1 MKYLEFDF
9 KCNPSQGWQQD
20 LLIDQLGDTGFD
32 TFEQTE
38 EGFKAYIPEPNFNPI
53 DLETVLLNLDSD
65 FQVSYQSS
73 SIAPQNWNALWE
85 SNFQPIFIRDQVC
98 VRATFHDDRPDY
110 PIQILIDPK
119 MAFGTGHHQ
128 TTSLMME
135 YILEEELGDK
145 VVLDI
150 GCGTGILGILAS
162 KLLATNIVSID
173 NDPIC
178 VESSKENK
186 HLNTISNMKVLEG
199 SASAIPDQNFDVIL
213 ANINRNILLE
223 HLYYYSQAIVQGG
236 NLFLSGFYQGEDLE
250 LLKQEALQCG
260 FEFINYKTRDN
271 WVAAKFKFNKGNS

>member
-9 KCNPSQGWQQD
+9 NCNPSQGWQQD
-20 LLIDQLGDTGFD
+20 LLIDRLGDTGFD

-53 DLETVLLNLDSD
+53 DLEAVLLDLDSD
-65 FQVSYQSS
+65 FQVSYKLS

-85 SNFQPIFIRDQVC
+85 SNFQPIFIKDQVC
-98 VRATFHDDRPDY
+98 VRATFHDVRPDF
-110 PIQILIDPK
+110 PIEILIDPK

-135 YILEEELGDK
+135 YILEEGMEGK
-145 VVLDI
+145 SVLDV

-162 KLLATNIVSID
+162 KLLAKNIVSID
-173 NDPIC
+173 NDSIC

-186 HLNTISNMKVLEG
+186 QLNNISNMEVLEG
-199 SASAIPDQNFDVIL
+199 SVSAIPNQHFDVIL

-223 HLYYYSQAIVQGG
+223 HLYYYSQAMVPGG
-236 NLFLSGFYQGEDLE
+236 NLFLSGFYQGEDLD
-250 LLKQEALQCG
+250 LLEKEASKYG
-260 FEFINYKTRDN
+260 FEFLGYKTRDN
-271 WVAAKFKFNKGNS
+271 WVAAKFIFNKEN

>member
-9 KCNPSQGWQQD
+9 NCNPSQGWQQD
-20 LLIDQLGDTGFD
+20 LLIDRLGDTGFD

-65 FQVSYQSS
+65 FQVSYKLS
-73 SIAPQNWNALWE
+73 SIAPQNWNTLWE
-85 SNFQPIFIRDQVC
+85 SNFQPIFIKDQVY
-98 VRATFHDDRPDY
+98 VRATFHDVRPDY
-110 PIQILIDPK
+110 PIEILIDPK

-135 YILEEELGDK
+135 YILEESLEGK
-145 VVLDI
+145 SILDI

-162 KLLATNIVSID
+162 KLLAKNIVSID
-173 NDPIC
+173 NDSIC

-186 HLNTISNMKVLEG
+186 QLNNISNMKVLEG
-199 SASAIPDQNFDVIL
+199 SVSAIPNQHFDVIL

-223 HLYYYSQAIVQGG
+223 HLYYYSQAMVPGG
-236 NLFLSGFYQGEDLE
+236 NLFLSGFYQGEDLD
-250 LLKQEALQCG
+250 LLEKEASKYG
-260 FEFINYKTRDN
+260 FEFLGYKTRDN
-271 WVAAKFKFNKGNS
+271 WVAAKFIFNKEN

>member
-9 KCNPSQGWQQD
+9 NCNPSQGWQQD
-20 LLIDQLGDTGFD
+20 LLIDRLGDTGFD

-65 FQVSYQSS
+65 FQVSYKLS

-98 VRATFHDDRPDY
+98 VRASFHGDRPDY

-135 YILEEELGDK
+135 YMLEDDIEEKILLN
-145 VVLDI
+145 I
-150 GCGTGILGILAS
+150 GCGTEILGILAS
-162 KLLATNIVSID
+162 KLLAKKIVCID

-178 VESSKENK
+178 VESTKENK
-186 HLNTISNMKVLEG
+186 QLNNISNIEVLEG
-199 SASAIPDQNFDVIL
+199 SASVIPHQNFDVI
-213 ANINRNILLE
+213 
-223 HLYYYSQAIVQGG
+223 
-236 NLFLSGFYQGEDLE
+236 
-250 LLKQEALQCG
+250 
-260 FEFINYKTRDN
+260 
-271 WVAAKFKFNKGNS
+271 

>member
-9 KCNPSQGWQQD
+9 NCNPSQGWQQD
-20 LLIDQLGDTGFD
+20 LLIDRLGDTGFD

-65 FQVSYQSS
+65 FQVSYKLS
-73 SIAPQNWNALWE
+73 SIAPQNWNTLWE
-85 SNFQPIFIRDQVC
+85 SNFQPIFIKDQVY
-98 VRATFHDDRPDY
+98 VRATFHDVRPDY
-110 PIQILIDPK
+110 PIEILIDPK

-135 YILEEELGDK
+135 YILEEGLEGK
-145 VVLDI
+145 SILDI

-162 KLLATNIVSID
+162 KLLAKNIVSID
-173 NDPIC
+173 NDSIC

-186 HLNTISNMKVLEG
+186 QLNNISNMEVLEG
-199 SASAIPDQNFDVIL
+199 SVSAIPNQHFDVIL

-223 HLYYYSQAIVQGG
+223 HLYYYSQAMVPGG
-236 NLFLSGFYQGEDLE
+236 NLFLSGFYQGEDLD
-250 LLKQEALQCG
+250 LLEKEASKYG
-260 FEFINYKTRDN
+260 FEFLGYKTRDN
-271 WVAAKFKFNKGNS
+271 WVAAKFIFNKEN